1 MKKITSLILVCAI
14 AILTLIACTPNTD
27 SGSAT
32 IVIDTEP
39 NAVYTVD
46 FEAGEFAR
54 GLLSALDKLGIA
66 YTEEGGMLYSVGE
79 LAPAAPTYI
88 YIYSSVSE
96 NHDVSSWAQSITYE
110 GNTLVSVGFGAA
122 ELTFVDGAIFYIGTI
137 TYEQ

>member
-32 IVIDTEP
+32 IVIATETP
-39 NAVYTVD
+39 TVYTVD
-46 FEAGEFAR
+46 FEAGEFTR

-79 LAPAAPTYI
+79 LAPTAPTYI

-96 NHDVSSWAQSITYE
+96 NHDVSSWAKSITYE